1 MDEKALILYAGLS
14 VKTLDVCG
22 FSLVG
27 RCTSIALPHLALGG
41 GGERMVEP
49 PFPYV
54 ANIFDFFQTGI
65 LRRKAC
71 QPPLLTEDQEA
82 LMSCSPTQLVM
93 TLLMR

>member
-1 MDEKALILYAGLS
+1 MGEEALILCAGLS
-14 VKTLDVCG
+14 VKTLDVFG

-27 RCTSIALPHLALGG
+27 RCASIALPHLALG

-54 ANIFDFFQTGI
+54 ANIFDFFQPGI

-71 QPPLLTEDQEA
+71 QPPLLAEDQEA